1 MKKNKNILE
10 EIARIRLLM
19 EGRAEALQW
28 ITSKVISLGDDEIRN
43 LESAGLTLSEI
54 IKKESGSIWGNI
66 EKAVQNSDIFKSTTI
81 Y

>member
-28 ITSKVISLGDDEIRN
+28 ITSKIISLGDDEVGN
-43 LESAGLTLSEI
+43 LVNYKLIQI
-54 IKKESGSIWGNI
+54 IINELVK
-66 EKAVQNSDIFKSTTI
+66 
-81 Y
+81 